1 MMPISNVN
9 AIEKLTRKLVGAC
22 VDTGTP
28 RTISEAL
35 CCLAE
40 NYGGVFEGKYFSILG
55 DSISTYAGYIPEG
68 NKVYYTGDNAGVDD
82 VSQTWWSIVGNTLGM
97 NLAVNNSWSGSKV
110 SDIDA
115 STQDFTPMSD
125 VARCQALHKESEP
138 LSITISEGE
147 YYSVAD
153 GKVAKAANSNYK
165 AAVID
170 VNAGESYAINLVA
183 MSANAAYITAA
194 DDDGNVVA
202 SEITGNGS
210 TVAYRDYIFKV
221 PDGATKLYLTCRIR
235 ASALDDDLAVK
246 SVIVPDVI
254 FFWGGANDFSKANAA
269 IGTWEGGAYP
279 TTASTF
285 SDAYA
290 LTIKRMQEKYPAAKI
305 YCLSFPMITRTKSA
319 TNGTEYNS
327 ENKTIAD
334 YNAVI
339 KKMCELFACQYID
352 VTGCGITRF
361 NAYPTYCQDSATVP
375 LHPNKEGM
383 KLYATKIIREI
394 EKS

>member
-1 MMPISNVN
+1 MVITNVN
-9 AIEKLTRKLVGAC
+9 AIEKLTHKLIGSC

-40 NYGGVFEGKYFSILG
+40 NYGGAFEGKYFSILG

-68 NKVYYTGDNAGVDD
+68 NKVYYTGENAGVDD
-82 VSQTWWSIVGNTLGM
+82 VSQTWWSIVGKTLGM
-97 NLAVNNSWSGSKV
+97 TLAVNNSWSGSKI

-115 STQDFTPMSD
+115 TTQNFTPMSD
-125 VARCQALHKESEP
+125 TTRCQALHKVSDP
-138 LSITISEGE
+138 LDIVIDNGKCYNVVDNAITE
-147 YYSVAD
+147 VTNA
-153 GKVAKAANSNYK
+153 NYK
-165 AAVID
+165 STVMD
-170 VNAGESYAINLVA
+170 VNAGECYMINLVA
-183 MSANAAYITAA
+183 MSANAAYITAV
-194 DDDGNVVA
+194 DDEGNVVTT
-202 SEITGNGS
+202 EITGTGS
-210 TVAYRDYIFKV
+210 AVAYRDYLFKI
-221 PDGATKLYLTCRIR
+221 PAGATKLYLSCRIR
-235 ASALDDDLAVK
+235 SDGAADDFAVK
-246 SVIVPDVI
+246 SAIVPDVI

-290 LTIKRMQEKYPAAKI
+290 LTLKQMQEKYPDAKI

-319 TNGTEYNS
+319 ANGTEYNS

-339 KKMCELFACQYID
+339 KKMCELFACQFID